1 MNSIAPDSTPI
12 LVPQHA
18 CNRRGAYQSD
28 PTRRLYLALS
38 LALLILPL
46 VLLWL
51 WYSRRARAGTLDRP
65 MLRRIGLATL
75 LWIVANAAALGLL
88 MWADNANRAA

>member
-1 MNSIAPDSTPI
+1 MHAIAEALTNPI
-12 LVPQHA
+12 L
-18 CNRRGAYQSD
+18 RGA
-28 PTRRLYLALS
+28 YLALS

-65 MLRRIGLATL
+65 MLMRIGIATL
-75 LWIVANAAALGLL
+75 LWIVANAAALGFL
-88 MWADNANRAA
+88 MWADNANRAAG